1 MQRHATNHMQTIF
14 VRSKNLQQELRTF
27 YSWYKNNLQMA
38 QGGAVAQGIALRTRE
53 LDLYMFESREE
64 NFANGF
70 PAKLLILVFS
80 KDHYKHPK

>member
-1 MQRHATNHMQTIF
+1 
-14 VRSKNLQQELRTF
+14 
-27 YSWYKNNLQMA
+27 MA

-53 LDLYMFESREE
+53 LDLYMFKSREE

-70 PAKLLILVFS
+70 PAKPLILVFL